1 MDIFEWCAKWNT
13 AGLPW
18 FTGFGSF
25 FSNFSPSHRLPTVP
39 ADISVQPPAAMFSL
53 SRTNILLLSSVT
65 LADAAPAV
73 DYDESSFLR
82 AAPGQLERELKLQ
95 NSPQI
100 PFKVFS
106 SAYVAKALKENLD
119 WTEKGAGQLSIAAP
133 F

>member
-1 MDIFEWCAKWNT
+1 
-13 AGLPW
+13 
-18 FTGFGSF
+18 
-25 FSNFSPSHRLPTVP
+25 
-39 ADISVQPPAAMFSL
+39 MFSL

-65 LADAAPAV
+65 LADAAPAL
-73 DYDESSFLR
+73 DYDDSLFLR

-119 WTEKGAGQLSIAAP
+119 WAKKGAGRLSIEPA